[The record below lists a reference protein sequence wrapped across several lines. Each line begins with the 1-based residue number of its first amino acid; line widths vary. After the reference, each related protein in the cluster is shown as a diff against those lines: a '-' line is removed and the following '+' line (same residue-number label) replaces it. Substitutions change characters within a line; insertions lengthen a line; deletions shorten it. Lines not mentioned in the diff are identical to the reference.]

1 MHPAQ
6 VREARTGREV
16 EVQRR
21 EPHRRGLPLHGHP
34 QLEHRV
40 VGCPRVGIPFTVNH
54 DRVEQPLG
62 RGGVREAGIVID
74 DRLGQRGRALVVDA
88 AAPNMEWQMPAA
100 DPVAAGFVV
109 QIIERVVPTQAAK
122 RGLCGRVPPERAGN
136 DRGGGGG
143 PACFL
148 AVEIQR
154 RARAVTG
161 QRDVPPLVTERL
173 GRREPSMAGRL
184 PTTSV
189 AATITRSLIWF
200 SVHATAMAAGHSAGN
215 PGAVPMRTRQA
226 TLRIRQPAARW
237 HGLPTARTWP
247 PATAV
252 FPFPPS
258 KMVTRV

>member
-1 MHPAQ
+1 
-6 VREARTGREV
+6 
-16 EVQRR
+16 
-21 EPHRRGLPLHGHP
+21 
-34 QLEHRV
+34 
-40 VGCPRVGIPFTVNH
+40 
-54 DRVEQPLG
+54 
-62 RGGVREAGIVID
+62 
-74 DRLGQRGRALVVDA
+74 
-88 AAPNMEWQMPAA
+88 MPAA

-109 QIIERVVPTQAAK
+109 QIIERVVATQAGERRVRRLERPAEPASQRLARKGRRPDSHLVEQAAK

-184 PTTSV
+184 PTTSA
-189 AATITRSLIWF
+189 AATIARSLIWC
-200 SVHATAMAAGHSAGN
+200 SVHATATAAGHSAGN

-247 PATAV
+247 SATAV